1 MGNGFMFRSK
11 LAEVVVAAPAG
22 SWVTPWRYPSKTR
35 TGFVDGFAGRDAA
48 SERSPRGA
56 LTRRGF
62 LAALAGGAAALRARR
77 ARAQAEVPAFEVRSR
92 DIARIHDLGGRL
104 HIALNGSARA
114 RFAAFTAGN
123 LGRLARVTAG
133 GVVLIE
139 AVVRAEIGSG
149 LFSSAA
155 LDDHTRSRVL
165 RLLIGG

>member
-1 MGNGFMFRSK
+1 MLRSRP
-11 LAEVVVAAPAG
+11 AEVVVAA
-22 SWVTPWRYPSKTR
+22 R
-35 TGFVDGFAGRDAA
+35 
-48 SERSPRGA
+48 A

-62 LAALAGGAAALRARR
+62 LAALAGGVAALYAPP
-77 ARAQAEVPAFEVRSR
+77 ASAQAEVPAFEVTAR

-104 HIALNGSARA
+104 HIALNGAARA

-149 LFSSAA
+149 LFSSTA
-155 LDDHTRSRVL
+155 LDDDTRGRVF
-165 RLLIGG
+165 RLLVRG

>member
-1 MGNGFMFRSK
+1 MRRSRP
-11 LAEVVVAAPAG
+11 AEVVVAA
-22 SWVTPWRYPSKTR
+22 R
-35 TGFVDGFAGRDAA
+35 
-48 SERSPRGA
+48 A

-62 LAALAGGAAALRARR
+62 LAALALVARPAAA
-77 ARAQAEVPAFEVRSR
+77 QTEVPAFEVTSR

-104 HIALNGSARA
+104 HIALNGAARA

-149 LFSSAA
+149 LFSSTA
-155 LDDHTRSRVL
+155 LDDDTRGRVF
-165 RLLIGG
+165 RLLVGG

>member
-1 MGNGFMFRSK
+1 M
-11 LAEVVVAAPAG
+11 
-22 SWVTPWRYPSKTR
+22 
-35 TGFVDGFAGRDAA
+35 
-48 SERSPRGA
+48 GA
-56 LTRRGF
+56 LAFRV
-62 LAALAGGAAALRARR
+62 RR
-77 ARAQAEVPAFEVRSR
+77 AGAQTEVPAFEVTPR

-104 HIALNGSARA
+104 HIALNGSASA

-155 LDDHTRSRVL
+155 LDDDTRGRVL

>member
-1 MGNGFMFRSK
+1 MDFMFHSR
-11 LAEVVVAAPAG
+11 LAEVLVAAPVA
-22 SWVTPWRYPSKTR
+22 VER
-35 TGFVDGFAGRDAA
+35 FAGRDPMSRPSAA
-48 SERSPRGA
+48 RA
-56 LTRRGF
+56 VTRRRC
-62 LAALAGGAAALRARR
+62 LAALLGGAAIGVRR
-77 ARAQAEVPAFEVRSR
+77 ARAQAEVPAFEVSAR

-104 HIALNGSARA
+104 HIALNGAARA

-155 LDDHTRSRVL
+155 LDDHTRGRVL

>member
-1 MGNGFMFRSK
+1 MSGES
-11 LAEVVVAAPAG
+11 AG
-22 SWVTPWRYPSKTR
+22 
-35 TGFVDGFAGRDAA
+35 
-48 SERSPRGA
+48 GA
-56 LTRRGF
+56 LTRRGC
-62 LAALAGGAAALRARR
+62 LGVLLGGAVLAARR
-77 ARAQAEVPAFEVRSR
+77 AAAQAEVPAFEVTSR

-104 HIALNGSARA
+104 HIALNGSASA
-114 RFAAFTAGN
+114 RFAAFTADH

-155 LDDHTRSRVL
+155 LDAHTRGRVL

>member
-1 MGNGFMFRSK
+1 MDR
-11 LAEVVVAAPAG
+11 L
-22 SWVTPWRYPSKTR
+22 
-35 TGFVDGFAGRDAA
+35 AGRDPA
-48 SERSPRGA
+48 SGRWAGRA

-62 LAALAGGAAALRARR
+62 LAALAGALAGGAAALRAGR
-77 ARAQAEVPAFEVRSR
+77 AAAQTEIPAFTVSAR

-104 HIALNGSARA
+104 HIALNGSASA

-155 LDDHTRSRVL
+155 LDDDTRGRVL
-165 RLLIGG
+165 RLLIRG

>member
-1 MGNGFMFRSK
+1 M
-11 LAEVVVAAPAG
+11 VA
-22 SWVTPWRYPSKTR
+22 R
-35 TGFVDGFAGRDAA
+35 
-48 SERSPRGA
+48 A

-62 LAALAGGAAALRARR
+62 IAALAGGAAALALVAHRA
-77 ARAQAEVPAFEVRSR
+77 AAQTGIPTFEVTAR

-104 HIALNGSARA
+104 HIALDGAARA

-139 AVVRAEIGSG
+139 AVVCAEIGSG

-155 LDDHTRSRVL
+155 LDDHTRGRVL

>member
-1 MGNGFMFRSK
+1 MSGES
-11 LAEVVVAAPAG
+11 AG
-22 SWVTPWRYPSKTR
+22 
-35 TGFVDGFAGRDAA
+35 
-48 SERSPRGA
+48 GA
-56 LTRRGF
+56 VTRRGC
-62 LAALAGGAAALRARR
+62 LGALLGALAIGVRR
-77 ARAQAEVPAFEVRSR
+77 AAAQAEVPAFEVTSR

-104 HIALNGSARA
+104 HIALNGAARA

-155 LDDHTRSRVL
+155 LDDDTRSRVL
-165 RLLIGG
+165 RLLVRG

>member
-1 MGNGFMFRSK
+1 M
-11 LAEVVVAAPAG
+11 
-22 SWVTPWRYPSKTR
+22 T
-35 TGFVDGFAGRDAA
+35 
-48 SERSPRGA
+48 
-56 LTRRGF
+56 
-62 LAALAGGAAALRARR
+62 
-77 ARAQAEVPAFEVRSR
+77 SR

-104 HIALNGSARA
+104 HIALNGAALVAHRAAAQTEVPAFEVTARDIARIHDIGGRLHIALNGSASA

-155 LDDHTRSRVL
+155 LDDQTRGRVL

>member
-1 MGNGFMFRSK
+1 M
-11 LAEVVVAAPAG
+11 
-22 SWVTPWRYPSKTR
+22 
-35 TGFVDGFAGRDAA
+35 DGFAGRDPEGEPSAA
-48 SERSPRGA
+48 RA

-62 LAALAGGAAALRARR
+62 LAVLAGTLTGAAAALRARP
-77 ARAQAEVPAFEVRSR
+77 AMAQTEVPAFEVSAR
-92 DIARIHDLGGRL
+92 DVARIHDLGGRL
-104 HIALNGSARA
+104 HIALNGAARA

-155 LDDHTRSRVL
+155 LDDDTRGRVF
-165 RLLIGG
+165 RLLVRG

>member
-1 MGNGFMFRSK
+1 MK
-11 LAEVVVAAPAG
+11 AG
-22 SWVTPWRYPSKTR
+22 LSTAR
-35 TGFVDGFAGRDAA
+35 
-48 SERSPRGA
+48 A
-56 LTRRGF
+56 LTRRRF
-62 LAALAGGAAALRARR
+62 LGALLGGVAALRARP
-77 ARAQAEVPAFEVRSR
+77 AAAQAEVPAFEVTSR

-133 GVVLIE
+133 GVVLVE

-155 LDDHTRSRVL
+155 LDDHTRGRVL

>member
-1 MGNGFMFRSK
+1 M
-11 LAEVVVAAPAG
+11 
-22 SWVTPWRYPSKTR
+22 
-35 TGFVDGFAGRDAA
+35 DGLAGRDPA
-48 SERSPRGA
+48 SGPWAGRA

-62 LAALAGGAAALRARR
+62 LGALAGALAGGAAALRARR
-77 ARAQAEVPAFEVRSR
+77 AAAQTEVPAFEVTAR

-123 LGRLARVTAG
+123 LGRLARVTAD
-133 GVVLIE
+133 GVVLVE

-155 LDDHTRSRVL
+155 LDDDTRGRVL

>member
-1 MGNGFMFRSK
+1 MSGES
-11 LAEVVVAAPAG
+11 
-22 SWVTPWRYPSKTR
+22 
-35 TGFVDGFAGRDAA
+35 AGRTV
-48 SERSPRGA
+48 
-56 LTRRGF
+56 TRRGC
-62 LAALAGGAAALRARR
+62 LGALLCALAIGVRR
-77 ARAQAEVPAFEVRSR
+77 AAAQAEVPAFEVSAK

-104 HIALNGSARA
+104 HIALNGAARA

-133 GVVLIE
+133 GVVLVE

-155 LDDHTRSRVL
+155 LDDHTRGRIL

>member
-1 MGNGFMFRSK
+1 M
-11 LAEVVVAAPAG
+11 AA
-22 SWVTPWRYPSKTR
+22 R
-35 TGFVDGFAGRDAA
+35 
-48 SERSPRGA
+48 A

-77 ARAQAEVPAFEVRSR
+77 ARAQAEVPAFEVSAR

-104 HIALNGSARA
+104 HIALNGAARA

-165 RLLIGG
+165 RLLVRG

>member
-1 MGNGFMFRSK
+1 MSGRW
-11 LAEVVVAAPAG
+11 AG
-22 SWVTPWRYPSKTR
+22 
-35 TGFVDGFAGRDAA
+35 
-48 SERSPRGA
+48 GA

-62 LAALAGGAAALRARR
+62 LAALAGALAGGAVALRAGR
-77 ARAQAEVPAFEVRSR
+77 ATAQTGIPAFEVTSR

-104 HIALNGSARA
+104 HIALNGSASA

-133 GVVLIE
+133 GVVLVE

-149 LFSSAA
+149 LFSSAP
-155 LDDHTRSRVL
+155 LDDDTRSRVL

>member
-1 MGNGFMFRSK
+1 MSGRW
-11 LAEVVVAAPAG
+11 AG
-22 SWVTPWRYPSKTR
+22 
-35 TGFVDGFAGRDAA
+35 
-48 SERSPRGA
+48 GA

-62 LAALAGGAAALRARR
+62 LAALAGALASGAVALRAGR
-77 ARAQAEVPAFEVRSR
+77 ATAQTGIPAFEVTSR

-104 HIALNGSARA
+104 HIALNGSASA

-133 GVVLIE
+133 GVVLVE

-155 LDDHTRSRVL
+155 LDDDTRGRVL
-165 RLLIGG
+165 RLLVRG

>member
-1 MGNGFMFRSK
+1 MGNEFHVPFQACRDCGGGARG
-11 LAEVVVAAPAG
+11 AVEE
-22 SWVTPWRYPSKTR
+22 
-35 TGFVDGFAGRDAA
+35 FAGQDPA
-48 SERSPRGA
+48 SGPSVARA

-62 LAALAGGAAALRARR
+62 LAALAGGVAALRA
-77 ARAQAEVPAFEVRSR
+77 ACAAAQVEVPAFEVTSR

-114 RFAAFTAGN
+114 RFAAFTAAN

-133 GVVLIE
+133 GVVLVE

-149 LFSSAA
+149 LFSSAP
-155 LDDHTRSRVL
+155 LDDDTRGRVL

>member
-1 MGNGFMFRSK
+1 MDFMFHSR
-11 LAEVVVAAPAG
+11 LAEVLVAAPVA
-22 SWVTPWRYPSKTR
+22 VERL
-35 TGFVDGFAGRDAA
+35 AGRDPMSGPPAA
-48 SERSPRGA
+48 RA
-56 LTRRGF
+56 VTRRRC
-62 LAALAGGAAALRARR
+62 LAALLGGAAIGVRR
-77 ARAQAEVPAFEVRSR
+77 ARAQAEVPAFEVTSR

-104 HIALNGSARA
+104 HIALNGAARA

-133 GVVLIE
+133 GVVLVE

-155 LDDHTRSRVL
+155 LDDHTRGRVF

>member
-1 MGNGFMFRSK
+1 M
-11 LAEVVVAAPAG
+11 VA
-22 SWVTPWRYPSKTR
+22 R
-35 TGFVDGFAGRDAA
+35 
-48 SERSPRGA
+48 A

-62 LAALAGGAAALRARR
+62 IAALAGGAAALAIGARR
-77 ARAQAEVPAFEVRSR
+77 AAAQTEVPAFEVSAR

-104 HIALNGSARA
+104 HIALNGAARA

-133 GVVLIE
+133 GVVLVE

-155 LDDHTRSRVL
+155 LDDHTRGRVL